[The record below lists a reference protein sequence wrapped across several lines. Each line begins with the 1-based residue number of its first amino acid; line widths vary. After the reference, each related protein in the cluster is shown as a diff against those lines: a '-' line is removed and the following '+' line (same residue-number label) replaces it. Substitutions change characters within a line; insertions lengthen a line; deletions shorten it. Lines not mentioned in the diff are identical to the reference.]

1 MGFGFNLFF
10 IFILLPL
17 SLVLFIVAIFNSKAL
32 KVLGYT
38 WLTVVILVVVSFA
51 LRPLTTKKVLSKED
65 YYGSYIIDRKFC
77 HGKQADWQYD
87 HYRFEIKENDSIYFY
102 VTDHE
107 QIIKTYQGS
116 IKTVSPHG
124 SARLV
129 VHMKDSTFHVTN
141 SYPTTYRRIWNFY
154 LVFNSPLFH
163 NMFFKKG
170 DWEPIED

>member
-1 MGFGFNLFF
+1 MGFGFSLLFV
-10 IFILLPL
+10 FILIP
-17 SLVLFIVAIFNSKAL
+17 
-32 KVLGYT
+32 
-38 WLTVVILVVVSFA
+38 LTVVLLLLGLFDRSWFKFLGKIWLGVVMLVVLSFA

-102 VTDHE
+102 LTDHE

-124 SARLV
+124 SARLI

-141 SYPTTYRRIWNFY
+141 SDPTTYRRIWNFY
-154 LVFNSPLFH
+154 LVFNSPKFY